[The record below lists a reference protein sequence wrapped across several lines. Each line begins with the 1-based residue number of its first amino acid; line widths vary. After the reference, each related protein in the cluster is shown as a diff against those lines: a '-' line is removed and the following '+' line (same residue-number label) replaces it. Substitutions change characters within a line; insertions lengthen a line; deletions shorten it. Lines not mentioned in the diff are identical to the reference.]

1 VKNSSTIP
9 PLFFSEVK
17 ECQFGS
23 WDWLVSGEKEK
34 WNAVIIKFQR
44 QSLLSELQ
52 ILKKKISELCCRE
65 NLLSWAWEKYSWAE
79 LGKIFSEMRWGIIL
93 LSWRLFRKSLVS
105 SANLQLWLWRQSFL
119 FKFITFVIISVLL
132 FDRFR
137 LDLAQ
142 QHLLVLLRNSA
153 GKAKAQDYA
162 LSKNKIEHAEME
174 KSQTRSRIRKCSVFL
189 WLFLSGIAI
198 GPWCT

>member
-1 VKNSSTIP
+1 LGKN
-9 PLFFSEVK
+9 L
-17 ECQFGS
+17 
-23 WDWLVSGEKEK
+23 
-34 WNAVIIKFQR
+34 
-44 QSLLSELQ
+44 
-52 ILKKKISELCCRE
+52 
-65 NLLSWAWEKYSWAE
+65 AE
-79 LGKIFSEMRWGIIL
+79 LKA
-93 LSWRLFRKSLVS
+93 LSKKLG
-105 SANLQLWLWRQSFL
+105 QLCKYATLTLTTSFL

-189 WLFLSGIAI
+189 
-198 GPWCT
+198 